1 MSLDAPV
8 GAQAEVRDTIAP
20 KTVVESE
27 VAWRGL
33 IFDVRRDRV
42 DLGTGEVVTRD
53 YIDHPGAVLILALR
67 EIDGVDHLAMIRQY
81 RHACRS
87 YLWELPAG
95 LLDIAGE
102 APRDA
107 AARELREE
115 VDLVAT
121 RWDVLIDAYASAGA
135 FPEAYRVFL
144 ARDLAAA
151 PGEPHQRTGE
161 EADLT
166 VRWVSLDDA
175 YAAALAGQLHN
186 PGALLGILAAWGAR
200 AQGWATLRPADA
212 PWPEHPAYRDGRR
225 TGT

>member
-8 GAQAEVRDTIAP
+8 GTQAQVRDTIAP

-53 YIDHPGAVLILALR
+53 YIDHPGAVLIVALR

-186 PGALLGILAAWGAR
+186 PGALLGIMAAWGAR
-200 AQGWATLRPADA
+200 AQGWSTLRPHDA
-212 PWPEHPAYRDGRR
+212 PWPEHPAYRF
-225 TGT
+225 

>member
-1 MSLDAPV
+1 
-8 GAQAEVRDTIAP
+8 
-20 KTVVESE
+20 
-27 VAWRGL
+27 
-33 IFDVRRDRV
+33 
-42 DLGTGEVVTRD
+42 
-53 YIDHPGAVLILALR
+53 
-67 EIDGVDHLAMIRQY
+67 MIRQY

-186 PGALLGILAAWGAR
+186 PGALLGIMAAWGAR
-200 AQGWATLRPADA
+200 AQGWSTLRPHDA
-212 PWPEHPAYRDGRR
+212 PWPEHPAYRF
-225 TGT
+225 

>member
-1 MSLDAPV
+1 MSLHAPV
-8 GAQAEVRDTIAP
+8 GTRAEVCDTIAP
-20 KTVVESE
+20 KPVVDSA

-33 IFDVRRDRV
+33 VFDVRRDRV

-95 LLDIAGE
+95 LLDIHGE

-115 VDLVAT
+115 VDLIAS

-144 ARDLAAA
+144 ARDVALA

-186 PGALLGILAAWGAR
+186 PGALLGIMAAWGAR
-200 AQGWATLRPADA
+200 AQGWSTLRPHDA
-212 PWPEHPAYRDGRR
+212 PWPEHPAYRS
-225 TGT
+225 